1 MIMKKRSEI
10 IIILLIITIFSFLIY
25 FFVKNMYT
33 FSNVNI
39 EKTKTIYYKNS
50 NPINLEEI
58 VNKNTSIDKSEKLLI
73 EEMDLE
79 YKTLYKENNN
89 LPSGFLRVLQLGET
103 GKQYVILKQNY
114 QNNNIVSE
122 EIVSNNIIQNSIEK
136 IIEVGTG
143 KGYIKTKIKQG
154 DKVFVCANNL
164 KLKKEKN
171 LDSETICILGEN
183 EEIKILDIYDN
194 WYYINYNDIYVGT
207 PKEIKTKEIIV
218 SILCDDEK
226 LFSAGYQSE
235 DEEANEDY
243 LNNFLDSVKIDLN
256 QSNNSKIKL
265 LDRSKIDKL
274 YLQIEYVNSEGVN
287 KIENLKLKVR

>member
-1 MIMKKRSEI
+1 MFIDTISFYINKTKNKIKKI
-10 IIILLIITIFSFLIY
+10 LFGVILIAILLVLGIY
-25 FFVKNMYT
+25 GYEKYNQFF
-33 FSNVNI
+33 
-39 EKTKTIYYKNS
+39 IYDIY
-50 NPINLEEI
+50 LEDE
-58 VNKNTSIDKSEKLLI
+58 NF
-73 EEMDLE
+73 DL
-79 YKTLYKENNN
+79 
-89 LPSGFLRVLQLGET
+89 
-103 GKQYVILKQNY
+103 
-114 QNNNIVSE
+114 
-122 EIVSNNIIQNSIEK
+122 
-136 IIEVGTG
+136 
-143 KGYIKTKIKQG
+143 KGYFIYNS
-154 DKVFVCANNL
+154 ANKYLIIN
-164 KLKKEKN
+164 
-171 LDSETICILGEN
+171 D
-183 EEIKILDIYDN
+183 
-194 WYYINYNDIYVGT
+194 INYNDIYVGT